1 MATIAIARRAAARR
15 STVPAYRVIRGK
27 LKPHRV
33 HAKHDSSVQAVQNK
47 AEIISV
53 SFADL
58 KAHAHDLSNDA
69 LAKHLLNS
77 GLRATLRKLTE
88 LLPYLDELTKR
99 FTHLCKGQTI
109 MGYATMDAFCRG
121 ELHRTSR
128 AVRYA
133 LSGGN
138 PNNQKNEESEPKSFW
153 SDLAHRL
160 GELVPSSSDGVEH
173 RVVNRI
179 EAAILKMRAGEKIEP
194 KWTLNQIVFN
204 CQEISAIFG
213 IYAKMLDP
221 KKAEEFLANPNIARA
236 EERLKEK
243 LSRRPM

>member
-1 MATIAIARRAAARR
+1 MATVAIFRRAAARR
-15 STVPAYRVIRGK
+15 PIASE
-27 LKPHRV
+27 HRV
-33 HAKHDSSVQAVQNK
+33 SCRKAKVLRAHAKQASPVPNK

-58 KAHAHDLSNDA
+58 KAHAHDLSNDG
-69 LAKHLLNS
+69 LAKHLINS

-99 FTHLCKGQTI
+99 FTHLRKNQSI
-109 MGYATMDAFCRG
+109 MGYTTMDAFCRG

-138 PNNQKNEESEPKSFW
+138 PNNKKQGEENEPKSFW
-153 SDLAHRL
+153 ADLANRL
-160 GELVPSSSDGVEH
+160 NELVPSSSDGVEH
-173 RVVNRI
+173 KVVNRI
-179 EAAILKMRAGEKIEP
+179 ETAILKIRAGEKIEP
-194 KWTLNQIVFN
+194 KWTLDQIVFN

-221 KKAEEFLANPNIARA
+221 KSAEEFLANPNIAKA
-236 EERLKEK
+236 EERLREK
-243 LSRRPM
+243 LSRRPI

>member
-1 MATIAIARRAAARR
+1 MATIAIVRRAARRPTASEHRAVRRKAR
-15 STVPAYRVIRGK
+15 SLRVYPK
-27 LKPHRV
+27 
-33 HAKHDSSVQAVQNK
+33 HASSVQTVSNK

-69 LAKHLLNS
+69 LAKHLINS

-99 FTHLCKGQTI
+99 FTHLRKGQTI
-109 MGYATMDAFCRG
+109 MGYPTMDAFCRV

-138 PNNQKNEESEPKSFW
+138 PNNKKNEESEPKGFW
-153 SDLAHRL
+153 ADLANRL
-160 GELVPSSSDGVEH
+160 GELVVDLPLESVSH
-173 RVVNRI
+173 N
-179 EAAILKMRAGEKIEP
+179 
-194 KWTLNQIVFN
+194 
-204 CQEISAIFG
+204 
-213 IYAKMLDP
+213 
-221 KKAEEFLANPNIARA
+221 
-236 EERLKEK
+236 
-243 LSRRPM
+243 

>member
-1 MATIAIARRAAARR
+1 MATIAIVRRAARR
-15 STVPAYRVIRGK
+15 PIPSEHRVIRRK
-27 LKPHRV
+27 ARALRV
-33 HAKHDSSVQAVQNK
+33 QAKHDSSVQTVQNK

-53 SFADL
+53 SPADL

-69 LAKHLLNS
+69 LAKHLINS

-99 FTHLCKGQTI
+99 FTHLRKGHTI
-109 MGYATMDAFCRG
+109 MGYTTMDAFCRA

-138 PNNQKNEESEPKSFW
+138 PSNKKNEESEAKSFW
-153 SDLAHRL
+153 ADLAHRL

-173 RVVNRI
+173 KVVNRI
-179 EAAILKMRAGEKIEP
+179 ETAILKMRAGEKIEP
-194 KWTLNQIVFN
+194 KWTLDQIVFN
-204 CQEISAIFG
+204 CQEISTIFG

-221 KKAEEFLANPNIARA
+221 KRAEEFLANPNIAKA
-236 EERLKEK
+236 EERLREK
-243 LSRRPM
+243 LSRRPI

>member
-1 MATIAIARRAAARR
+1 MATCAIFRRAAARR
-15 STVPAYRVIRGK
+15 PTASEHRVIRGK
-27 LKPHRV
+27 LKALRV
-33 HAKHDSSVQAVQNK
+33 HARHATSVQAVQNK

-69 LAKHLLNS
+69 LAKHLINS

-99 FTHLCKGQTI
+99 FTHLRKGQSI
-109 MGYATMDAFCRG
+109 MGYTTMDAFCRG

-138 PNNQKNEESEPKSFW
+138 PNNKRNEESEPTSFW
-153 SDLAHRL
+153 ADLAHRL

-179 EAAILKMRAGEKIEP
+179 ETAILKMRAGEKIEP
-194 KWTLNQIVFN
+194 KWTLDQIVFN

-213 IYAKMLDP
+213 IYARMLDS

-236 EERLKEK
+236 EEHLREK
-243 LSRRPM
+243 LSRRPV

>member
-1 MATIAIARRAAARR
+1 MATIAIARRAPARR
-15 STVPAYRVIRGK
+15 STASEHRAIRRK
-27 LKPHRV
+27 ARTLHV
-33 HAKHDSSVQAVQNK
+33 HSKHASSVQIVSNK
-47 AEIISV
+47 AEIIS
-53 SFADL
+53 ADL

-99 FTHLCKGQTI
+99 FTHLRKGQSI
-109 MGYATMDAFCRG
+109 MGYTTMDAFCRA

-138 PNNQKNEESEPKSFW
+138 PNNRKNEESEPNSFW
-153 SDLAHRL
+153 ADLAHRL

-173 RVVNRI
+173 KVVNRI
-179 EAAILKMRAGEKIEP
+179 ETAILKMRAGEKIEP
-194 KWTLNQIVFN
+194 KWTLDQIVFN
-204 CQEISAIFG
+204 CQEISTIFG
-213 IYAKMLDP
+213 VYAKMLDP
-221 KKAEEFLANPNIARA
+221 KRAEEFLANPNIAKA
-236 EERLKEK
+236 EERLREK
-243 LSRRPM
+243 LSRRPL